1 MLHNRIIAVVICVF
15 FLTPGCLESLEDDL
29 DPNKFWGEDCDEVS
43 DELCKA
49 GPAPDFELVDQY
61 NNTVN
66 MSQFKGKIVVITFIF
81 TNCPDICPAITY
93 QMNKIAEELGPN
105 FNESV
110 VFLTVT
116 VDPERDTPER
126 LKAFASDY
134 GASWQFLTSDAE
146 YPVGVMSPIW
156 QDYGIYVDIDEDAC
170 SGNGHYM
177 EGYEGCHCNPG
188 YIQDPW
194 NVDSCIDDP
203 DYDNNATFDEGTIES
218 DIIAA
223 LDLWASG
230 IVNASQFMRGTTYL
244 DESVPGFRELI
255 SHLTPEDWKLE
266 DVSGTEHSSSTYY
279 KQNLTLIEFF
289 HTKCGHC
296 QSQIPA
302 LKEFQANHSSNVSI
316 VSVGGYG
323 MGGNQDNLST
333 IENFTMDYN
342 ASWTYLYDDSHS
354 LMKTFGFNGYPSWVL
369 LDGDQVVGRETG
381 KLSYDQL
388 ETFIQNRSERVT
400 LSSQMVEILDYLV
413 HWDQGHVSDDDMV
426 EIIAGSLNYDYNSN
440 EETIDNYGVSHS
452 SKLYIIDQEGNMRVV
467 WRSSDWTYASV
478 YHDIALLL

>member
-1 MLHNRIIAVVICVF
+1 M
-15 FLTPGCLESLEDDL
+15 ESLEDYL

-81 TNCPDICPAITY
+81 TNCPDICTAITY

-188 YIQDPW
+188 
-194 NVDSCIDDP
+194 
-203 DYDNNATFDEGTIES
+203 
-218 DIIAA
+218 
-223 LDLWASG
+223 
-230 IVNASQFMRGTTYL
+230 
-244 DESVPGFRELI
+244 SV
-255 SHLTPEDWKLE
+255 SYTHLTLP
-266 DVSGTEHSSSTYY
+266 
-279 KQNLTLIEFF
+279 
-289 HTKCGHC
+289 TK
-296 QSQIPA
+296 A
-302 LKEFQANHSSNVSI
+302 
-316 VSVGGYG
+316 
-323 MGGNQDNLST
+323 
-333 IENFTMDYN
+333 
-342 ASWTYLYDDSHS
+342 
-354 LMKTFGFNGYPSWVL
+354 
-369 LDGDQVVGRETG
+369 
-381 KLSYDQL
+381 
-388 ETFIQNRSERVT
+388 
-400 LSSQMVEILDYLV
+400 
-413 HWDQGHVSDDDMV
+413 
-426 EIIAGSLNYDYNSN
+426 
-440 EETIDNYGVSHS
+440 
-452 SKLYIIDQEGNMRVV
+452 
-467 WRSSDWTYASV
+467 
-478 YHDIALLL
+478 

>member
-1 MLHNRIIAVVICVF
+1 MLYNRILAVIICVF

-156 QDYGIYVDIDEDAC
+156 QDY
-170 SGNGHYM
+170 
-177 EGYEGCHCNPG
+177 
-188 YIQDPW
+188 
-194 NVDSCIDDP
+194 
-203 DYDNNATFDEGTIES
+203 
-218 DIIAA
+218 
-223 LDLWASG
+223 
-230 IVNASQFMRGTTYL
+230 
-244 DESVPGFRELI
+244 
-255 SHLTPEDWKLE
+255 
-266 DVSGTEHSSSTYY
+266 
-279 KQNLTLIEFF
+279 
-289 HTKCGHC
+289 
-296 QSQIPA
+296 
-302 LKEFQANHSSNVSI
+302 
-316 VSVGGYG
+316 
-323 MGGNQDNLST
+323 
-333 IENFTMDYN
+333 
-342 ASWTYLYDDSHS
+342 
-354 LMKTFGFNGYPSWVL
+354 
-369 LDGDQVVGRETG
+369 
-381 KLSYDQL
+381 
-388 ETFIQNRSERVT
+388 
-400 LSSQMVEILDYLV
+400 
-413 HWDQGHVSDDDMV
+413 
-426 EIIAGSLNYDYNSN
+426 
-440 EETIDNYGVSHS
+440 
-452 SKLYIIDQEGNMRVV
+452 
-467 WRSSDWTYASV
+467 
-478 YHDIALLL
+478 